1 MLTRLADCPETVEG
15 CAQSPRTDVVKLGI
29 VEGWNDGL
37 MGSKSNIPIFQY
49 SNTLLRTDAS
59 EIFLTSLQTESF
71 SNLLEDS

>member
-1 MLTRLADCPETVEG
+1 
-15 CAQSPRTDVVKLGI
+15 
-29 VEGWNDGL
+29 